1 MPNILGIEGP
11 YVSASNNPTLQ
22 PICFK
27 AKARFVA
34 KVDFPTPP
42 LALEMAIVNFV
53 QLIGFFS
60 TDFPL
65 NFLCIASLNSGFSL
79 GMM

>member
-1 MPNILGIEGP
+1 M
-11 YVSASNNPTLQ
+11 SASSKPTLQ

-42 LALEMAIVNFV
+42 FALEIAIVNFV
-53 QLIGFFS
+53 PKIGFFM
-60 TDFPL
+60 
-65 NFLCIASLNSGFSL
+65 NFLGSNFFSL
-79 GMM
+79 RHLVLAFYLS